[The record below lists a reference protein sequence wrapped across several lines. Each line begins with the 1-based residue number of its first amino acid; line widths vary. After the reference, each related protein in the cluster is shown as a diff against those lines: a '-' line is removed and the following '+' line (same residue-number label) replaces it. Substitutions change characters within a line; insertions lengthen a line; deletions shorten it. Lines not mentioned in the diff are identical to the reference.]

1 MARLLALLLPA
12 ALGLLAPTRH
22 VAAPSRLSM
31 SDAPAETDDGFEVTL
46 SGLKYKDEVVGDGE
60 QPKEGNVVKVDY
72 TGWLAAS
79 DFKFDSSVD
88 RGIPFTFTIGK
99 EQVIPGW
106 DEGVATMKVGG
117 KRTLIVPPRLGYGD
131 QNIGGG
137 LIPPDSTLKF
147 DVELLEVKA
156 GALAGLQAS
165 LETSA
170 GGLLG
175 NFGANPFTFFALLL
189 VLVTVAPAFLPDDN
203 PLMQGGNPFQA
214 PP

>member
-1 MARLLALLLPA
+1 M
-12 ALGLLAPTRH
+12 
-22 VAAPSRLSM
+22 
-31 SDAPAETDDGFEVTL
+31 
-46 SGLKYKDEVVGDGE
+46 
-60 QPKEGNVVKVDY
+60 
-72 TGWLAAS
+72 
-79 DFKFDSSVD
+79 D

-165 LETSA
+165 LETNA

>member
-1 MARLLALLLPA
+1 
-12 ALGLLAPTRH
+12 
-22 VAAPSRLSM
+22 M
-31 SDAPAETDDGFEVTL
+31 SDAPATPADDGFEMTL

-60 QPKEGNVVKVDY
+60 QPEGGNVVKVDY

-165 LETSA
+165 LETNA